1 MFLKVLLEATVNM
14 EKYADYRALLRF
26 GFPNYLGIK
35 PLNDDECH
43 LGLEA
48 VAELERDNYI
58 ERVLGDCV

>member
-1 MFLKVLLEATVNM
+1 M